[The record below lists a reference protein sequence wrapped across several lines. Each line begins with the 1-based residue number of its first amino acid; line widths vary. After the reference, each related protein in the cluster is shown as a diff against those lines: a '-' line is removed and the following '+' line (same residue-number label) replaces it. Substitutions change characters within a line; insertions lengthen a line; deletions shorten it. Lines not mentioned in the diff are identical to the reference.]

1 MNNRNRGF
9 ASKQTIQS
17 IQSIQ
22 SEGYSF
28 ALSPFFVSLPL
39 CIDPDPLELRYV
51 GDVGL
56 YVGDVGE

>member
-1 MNNRNRGF
+1 MNKRDRGF

-17 IQSIQ
+17 IQSK
-22 SEGYSF
+22 GYSF
-28 ALSPFFVSLPL
+28 ALSPFFASLPL

-56 YVGDVGE
+56 YAGDVGE

>member
-28 ALSPFFVSLPL
+28 TLSPFFVSLPL

-56 YVGDVGE
+56 YAGDVGE